1 LLTEVFTVSLFL
13 SSNTNTKSRSERA
26 LFNHST
32 TSAYSWPLWSK
43 DCETDGQ
50 GNTPLHLNNIIVN
63 GRPKPGQG
71 AFSDLCME
79 LGKEKIEVEHSERF
93 QLAARH

>member
-1 LLTEVFTVSLFL
+1 M
-13 SSNTNTKSRSERA
+13 
-26 LFNHST
+26 
-32 TSAYSWPLWSK
+32 
-43 DCETDGQ
+43 

-93 QLAARH
+93 QLAARHREAATNSWNDNVELKRHITLFLIPCTKRISVSP